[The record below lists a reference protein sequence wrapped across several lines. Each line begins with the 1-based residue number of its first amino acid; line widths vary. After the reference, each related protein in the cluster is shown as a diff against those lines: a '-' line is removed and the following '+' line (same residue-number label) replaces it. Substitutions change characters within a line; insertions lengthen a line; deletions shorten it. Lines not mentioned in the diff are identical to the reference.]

1 MLNAREG
8 ERGSAVAESVMV
20 MALLSII
27 FAAIL
32 QFGIIIHVRNTL
44 IDAASAG
51 ARYGALGDRTPDDGA
66 ARTRELLAGSIPGG
80 GQADVS
86 AETTGGDGTTI
97 VRITVRTQM
106 PMVGFLSGP
115 VGLEADGHAYRY

>member
-1 MLNAREG
+1 
-8 ERGSAVAESVMV
+8 MV

-106 PMVGFLSGP
+106 PMVGFVSGP

>member
-1 MLNAREG
+1 MRDP

-20 MALLSII
+20 MALLALI

-32 QFGIIIHVRNTL
+32 QFGLIIHVRNTL

-66 ARTRELLAGSIPGG
+66 VRTRELLAGSIPGG
-80 GQADVS
+80 DG
-86 AETTGGDGTTI
+86 AEVTAGLVQESGGTM
-97 VRITVRTQM
+97 VRVTVRTQM
-106 PMVGFLSGP
+106 PMVGFLTGP

>member
-1 MLNAREG
+1 VREG

-20 MALLSII
+20 MALLSFV

-66 ARTRELLAGSIPGG
+66 ARTRALLAGSIPGG
-80 GQADVS
+80 DTAVVS
-86 AETTGGDGTTI
+86 AEIVGGDGVSM
-97 VRITVRTQM
+97 VRVSAYTQM
-106 PMVGFLSGP
+106 PMVGFLVGP

>member
-1 MLNAREG
+1 LTGGEG

-20 MALLSII
+20 MALLSLV

-80 GQADVS
+80 ADAEVS
-86 AETTGGDGTTI
+86 AEVVGGGGVAM
-97 VRITVRTQM
+97 VRVSVSTRM
-106 PMVGFLSGP
+106 PMIGFLGGP

>member
-1 MLNAREG
+1 
-8 ERGSAVAESVMV
+8 

-51 ARYGALGDRTPDDGA
+51 ARTERWGTDARRRRGQDPRT
-66 ARTRELLAGSIPGG
+66 ARRVDSGRR
-80 GQADVS
+80 QAD
-86 AETTGGDGTTI
+86 
-97 VRITVRTQM
+97 
-106 PMVGFLSGP
+106 
-115 VGLEADGHAYRY
+115 

>member
-1 MLNAREG
+1 MRDG

-20 MALLSII
+20 MALLSVV

-32 QFGIIIHVRNTL
+32 QFGLVIHVRNTL

-51 ARYGALGDRTPDDGA
+51 ARHGALGDRTPDDGA

-80 GQADVS
+80 ADAEVS
-86 AETTGGDGTTI
+86 AAVVGGPGVPL
-97 VRITVRTQM
+97 VRVTVRTSM
-106 PMVGFLSGP
+106 PMVGFLTGP
-115 VGLEADGHAYRY
+115 VTLEADGHAFRY

>member
-1 MLNAREG
+1 M
-8 ERGSAVAESVMV
+8 AESVMV

-32 QFGIIIHVRNTL
+32 QFGIVIHVRNTL

-80 GQADVS
+80 GHADVS
-86 AETTGGDGTTI
+86 AETAGGDGTTI

-106 PMVGFLSGP
+106 PMVGFLVGP